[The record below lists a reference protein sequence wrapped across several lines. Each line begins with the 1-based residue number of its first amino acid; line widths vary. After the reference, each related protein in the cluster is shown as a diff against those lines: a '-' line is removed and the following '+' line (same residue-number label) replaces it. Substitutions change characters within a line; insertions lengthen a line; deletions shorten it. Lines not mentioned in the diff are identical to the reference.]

1 MGLEDFYRSLFGKD
15 DELKK
20 MEEEIEMWKDTPRYK
35 VGMFFKLVTNGSKLR
50 RQIINMFED
59 DKRVNVEDAGE
70 FIMYNRAWF
79 WLQDFNID
87 DNEWVEALSYYDND
101 QLSQSLT
108 QSIQYLEKMEE
119 YEKCS
124 KLSSIVSILKKLGS

>member
-79 WLQDFNID
+79 WLQDFNTN

-108 QSIQYLEKMEE
+108 QSIQYFEEMEE

-124 KLSSIVSILKKLGS
+124 KLSSIVGILKKLGS